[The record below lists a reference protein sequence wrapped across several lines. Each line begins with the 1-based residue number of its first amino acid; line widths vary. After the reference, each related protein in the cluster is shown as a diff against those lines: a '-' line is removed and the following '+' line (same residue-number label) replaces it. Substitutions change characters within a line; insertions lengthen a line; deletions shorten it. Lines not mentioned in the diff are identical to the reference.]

1 MHYFCKLIKTQ
12 KWLYLFSL
20 IPPKRNSLRHYNTYS
35 VIRCR
40 DDYLKHYFIPYV
52 FKEWNRLSTKIRNSL
67 SCKEFRKLLS
77 SFTKTTCSSRFSIH
91 RPIGVKLLVRLRLGF
106 SHLREPKFR
115 QNFQDALNPL
125 CSCCLEPETTLNY
138 LLCRHNFSSA
148 NLGLINDLNLID
160 PTVSQ
165 LNETALPFQTYFYMV
180 IQRKAHQRIA
190 KFSRVELNI

>member
-1 MHYFCKLIKTQ
+1 MQGRLFKT
-12 KWLYLFSL
+12 L
-20 IPPKRNSLRHYNTYS
+20 
-35 VIRCR
+35 
-40 DDYLKHYFIPYV
+40 FIPYV

-67 SCKEFRKLLS
+67 SCKEFRKSLS

-91 RPIGVKLLVRLRLGF
+91 RSIGVKLLVRLRLGF